1 MPPPH
6 RPEFIEFVAD
16 IEPSLRRALAEEFG
30 PAAGRE
36 ATVDAL
42 AFAWANWDRVAAS
55 DDATAYLLKVGQT
68 AAERHQPLA
77 TGDVTPILPRSQ
89 AAFDALVPPIGAAA
103 AMDRAT
109 ELVSGAPTTM
119 LARPEAPTT
128 VVATTPVASAYTDG
142 PATMRLPVPP
152 SPTPGPPMRRTV
164 PWVVA
169 AVLVGVIALGGIALA
184 NRSDDGPGGTD
195 TSLLPTLPTAATVS
209 TVASSAPASP
219 PSADTSVP
227 VNDTV
232 VDTLPPDDGDDD
244 DTVTTQARPPS
255 SAATTPPATDPP
267 ETNPPDTDPPDTEP
281 PPSSAATTP
290 PSTPPPSSAPPE
302 TTLPP
307 RPTVPDDVTD
317 WGVGVSPRRPEG
329 AARSRR

>member
-68 AAERHQPLA
+68 AAERHRPLA

-103 AMDRAT
+103 AMDRAA

-119 LARPEAPTT
+119 LARPEATTT
-128 VVATTPVASAYTDG
+128 VVTTTPAASSASAYADG
-142 PATMRLPVPP
+142 PPTMRLPVPP

-184 NRSDDGPGGTD
+184 NRSDDGSGGAD
-195 TSLLPTLPTAATVS
+195 TTVLPTLPTSATTS
-209 TVASSAPASP
+209 TVAASAPAP
-219 PSADTSVP
+219 PPPADTTAPAS
-227 VNDTV
+227 
-232 VDTLPPDDGDDD
+232 DTLPPDDGNDDPA
-244 DTVTTQARPPS
+244 TTPATRPPS
-255 SAATTPPATDPP
+255 SAATTPPATNPP
-267 ETNPPDTDPPDTEP
+267 ETDPPDTDPPETDPPDTA

-290 PSTPPPSSAPPE
+290 PSTPPPSTAPPD

-307 RPTVPDDVTD
+307 RPTVPDDVT
-317 WGVGVSPRRPEG
+317 G
-329 AARSRR
+329 

>member
-6 RPEFIEFVAD
+6 RPEFAEFVAD

-42 AFAWANWDRVAAS
+42 AFAWANWDRVASA

-68 AAERHQPLA
+68 AAERHRPLA
-77 TGDVTPILPRSQ
+77 TGDVTPLLPRSQ
-89 AAFDALVPPIGAAA
+89 AAFDALVPPIGADA
-103 AMDRAT
+103 AMDRAA
-109 ELVSGAPTTM
+109 ELVTGAPTTM
-119 LARPEAPTT
+119 LSRPEAPTT
-128 VVATTPVASAYTDG
+128 VVATTAASSASRYADG

-152 SPTPGPPMRRTV
+152 SPTAGTPMRRTI

-195 TSLLPTLPTAATVS
+195 TSLLPTLPTAVTVS
-209 TVASSAPASP
+209 TVASSAASP
-219 PSADTSVP
+219 PPADPSLP
-227 VNDTV
+227 VSDPV
-232 VDTLPPDDGDDD
+232 VDTLPPDDGDD
-244 DTVTTQARPPS
+244 TATTPATRPPT
-255 SAATTPPATDPP
+255 SAATTPPATNLPQ
-267 ETNPPDTDPPDTEP
+267 TDPPATDPPATN

-290 PSTPPPSSAPPE
+290 PSTPAPSTALPD

-307 RPTVPDDVTD
+307 RPTVPDDVT
-317 WGVGVSPRRPEG
+317 G
-329 AARSRR
+329 

>member
-1 MPPPH
+1 VAPPH

-55 DDATAYLLKVGQT
+55 DDATAYLLKVGHT
-68 AAERHQPLA
+68 AAERHRPLA
-77 TGDVTPILPRSQ
+77 TGDVTPLLPRSQ

-103 AMDRAT
+103 AMDRAA

-119 LARPEAPTT
+119 LSRPEAPTT
-128 VVATTPVASAYTDG
+128 VVATTPAAAAARYTEG

-184 NRSDDGPGGTD
+184 NRSDDGNGGAD
-195 TSLLPTLPTAATVS
+195 TTLLPTLPTAVTVS
-209 TVASSAPASP
+209 TVASSAPTSP
-219 PSADTSVP
+219 PPAETSVP
-227 VNDTV
+227 VSDMV
-232 VDTLPPDDGDDD
+232 ADTLPPEDDGDD
-244 DTVTTQARPPS
+244 TATTPATRPPS
-255 SAATTPPATDPP
+255 SAATTPPATNPPETDPPRTDPP
-267 ETNPPDTDPPDTEP
+267 ETE

-290 PSTPPPSSAPPE
+290 PSTPPASTAPPE
-302 TTLPP
+302 STVPP
-307 RPTVPDDVTD
+307 RPTVPDDVT
-317 WGVGVSPRRPEG
+317 G
-329 AARSRR
+329 